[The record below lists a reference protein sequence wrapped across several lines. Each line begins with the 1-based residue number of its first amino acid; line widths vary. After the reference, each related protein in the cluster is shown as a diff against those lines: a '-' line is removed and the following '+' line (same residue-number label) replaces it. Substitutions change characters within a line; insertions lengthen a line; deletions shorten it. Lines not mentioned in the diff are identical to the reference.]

1 MKNMKP
7 IIVVALALATAL
19 SLTAQNTPSYPPIV
33 KEKTLYAK
41 MDFRGQKAPKLE
53 FGKAL
58 NGAIPELKGKVLLVD
73 FWATW
78 CGPCKKIMP
87 ELNEW
92 QKEFKEDLVIIGV
105 SDEKPE
111 VINKFLEGFKAEY
124 TITTDEDK
132 TMSKVLGVEG
142 IPHVMIVTPDGIV
155 RWQGFPGSVED
166 QLTKEKVKQIIAA
179 SKMDK

>member
-1 MKNMKP
+1 MKP

-33 KEKTLYAK
+33 KDKKLYAK
-41 MDFRGQKAPKLE
+41 VDLRGQKAPKMV
-53 FGKAL
+53 FGKPL
-58 NGAIPELKGKVLLVD
+58 NGSLPNLKGKVVLID

-78 CGPCKKIMP
+78 CGPCREVMP
-87 ELNEW
+87 ELDEW
-92 QKEFKEDLVIIGV
+92 QKEFKEDLVVIGV

-111 VINKFLEGFKAEY
+111 VITQFLENFKVEY
-124 TITTDEDK
+124 TITTDEEK
-132 TMSKVLGVEG
+132 TMSKILGVEG
-142 IPHVMIVTPDGIV
+142 IPHVMVVSPDGIV

-166 QLTKEKVKQIIAA
+166 KLTAEKMKQIIAA

>member
-1 MKNMKP
+1 MNNMKP
-7 IIVVALALATAL
+7 IIIAALVLATVIP
-19 SLTAQNTPSYPPIV
+19 LTAQNTPSYPPIV
-33 KEKTLYAK
+33 KEKQLYAK
-41 MDFRGQKAPKLE
+41 VDLRGQKAPKLE
-53 FGKAL
+53 FGKPL

-92 QKEFKEDLVIIGV
+92 QKEFKDDLVIVGV

-111 VINKFLEGFKAEY
+111 TVNKFLEGFKAEY
-124 TITTDEDK
+124 SITTDETK
-132 TMSKVLGVEG
+132 AMSNILGVQG

-166 QLTKEKVKQIIAA
+166 PLTKDKLKQIIAA
-179 SKMDK
+179 SKASR

>member
-7 IIVVALALATAL
+7 IIVVALALATAI
-19 SLTAQNTPSYPPIV
+19 SLTAQTTPSYPPIV

-41 MDFRGQKAPKLE
+41 VDLRGQKAPKLE
-53 FGKAL
+53 FGKPL
-58 NGAIPELKGKVLLVD
+58 NGAIPDLKGKVLLVD

-92 QKEFKEDLVIIGV
+92 QKELKEDLVIVGV

-111 VINKFLEGFKAEY
+111 TVNKFLEGFKAEY
-124 TITTDEDK
+124 SIATDEAK
-132 TMSKVLGVEG
+132 TMSKILGVEG
-142 IPHVMIVTPDGIV
+142 IPHVMVVTPDGIV
-155 RWQGFPGSVED
+155 RWQGFPGSAED
-166 QLTKEKVKQIIAA
+166 PLTLEKMKQIIAA
-179 SKMDK
+179 SKANR